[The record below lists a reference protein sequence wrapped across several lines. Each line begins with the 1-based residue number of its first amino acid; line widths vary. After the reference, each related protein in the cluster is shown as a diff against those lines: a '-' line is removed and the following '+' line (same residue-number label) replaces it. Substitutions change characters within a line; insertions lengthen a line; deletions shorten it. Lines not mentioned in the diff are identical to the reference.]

1 MALILLFQTFF
12 TPISIYA
19 LNGQA
24 DNVSPTETEEI
35 VEATIITEEDEK
47 APLYE
52 KADESSKVLI
62 LLNNEDEVIIL
73 EEYEQFSYVQYID
86 DESNELKG
94 YVENKYI
101 KKINDVEITE
111 NNDQSITKY
120 NQNAT
125 QKSITVKTEQEPTQK
140 NENTIHTS
148 SAAINNVEKVFFGV
162 ALQEPT
168 FVYKDPVIN
177 QNNVWKSYKAG
188 SILKYRSYSDNWY
201 QATVYINGQPRTGY
215 IHKSHV
221 ENAVET
227 QETLRGIALKKPTHV
242 YSRAST
248 GASTL
253 KSYAAGTVLKYKT
266 FTNDWY
272 EATVKINNTWKKG
285 YIHKSHVENVDQN
298 QKSLQGLALK
308 SPTHVYSRA
317 STNSASLKSYTS
329 GTILKYKSFSQN
341 WYEATVYLNG
351 QKHTGYIHKSDVDN
365 IVDSKGKTI
374 NGYGINHPTNVYALP
389 STNSKTLK
397 SYDYGQQL
405 KYRTLSEN
413 WYEATVYI
421 SGKPHKGYIAK
432 NDVIEKLP
440 GLIQGYAQ
448 AKETNVYQA
457 TSKNSKVLKSYLA
470 GQLLKFRPFNS
481 SWYVATVYLNG
492 KPNIGFI
499 HKNDVGDELR
509 NLAGYAQLEPTNVYE
524 STSKSSK
531 VLKSYRAGHVLLFQ
545 PHNDSW
551 YKATVYINGTKKTGY
566 IHKGDVGNS
575 IPTLEGYALLNPTN
589 VYATTST
596 SSKVLKK
603 YKQGHIL
610 KYKPYNNNWYV
621 AKIKVNDKWKN
632 GYIHRNHVGS
642 QIKSL
647 YNISFEQA
655 LELQM
660 KANPQTDRYFGWVSK
675 NYIKNN
681 EVIASSLNVREG
693 PGTNYK
699 ILDTLKERTKVS
711 IIGES
716 NGWYKIEYGNR
727 SWTKAHIEQVRYY
740 LDPNNFVNDNIQ
752 KFQFM
757 DLSKTSG
764 LTVEYLNNYLKGKG
778 ILEGKGKDF
787 IEASQKHGV
796 NEVYLVAHAI
806 LETDHGRSLLSNGS
820 IEVGEITEN
829 TKYFVQI
836 NNSNKVDYYVAENIE
851 VVDNKGNT
859 VKKWVI
865 STTSQSTKNSVK
877 NKIKPVYNMFGI
889 GAYDSNPN
897 VLGAVRAYREGWFS
911 PRDAILGGVDFIG
924 GNYVKSGQNT
934 LYKMRW
940 NPQGMVDQGQAT
952 HQYATDIAW
961 AYKQVNRI
969 YQIIN
974 EIGNS
979 SYFFD
984 IPIYK

>member
-24 DNVSPTETEEI
+24 DNVSPTETHEI

-86 DESNELKG
+86 DELNELKG

-227 QETLRGIALKKPTHV
+227 QETLRGIALKEPTHV

-603 YKQGHIL
+603 YKQGHLL
-610 KYKPYNNNWYV
+610 KFKPYNNSWYTARV
-621 AKIKVNDKWKN
+621 KVDGKWRN
-632 GYIHRNHVGS
+632 GYIHREHVS
-642 QIKSL
+642 SFLKTI
-647 YNISFEQA
+647 YNLTLEEA
-655 LELQM
+655 LAIQM
-660 KANPQTDRYFGWVSK
+660 EAKPQTDKRQYAWVHK
-675 NYIKNN
+675 DYIDKNN
-681 EVIASSLNVREG
+681 NVVKVDVLNVRTQ
-693 PGTNYK
+693 PATNKESK
-699 ILDTLKERTKVS
+699 IIGKLSKGTKVD
-711 IIGES
+711 IVDEFGD
-716 NGWYKIEYGNR
+716 WYAIKFSYNKE
-727 SWTKAHIEQVRYY
+727 WFHAVRNDVLYY
-740 LDPNNFVNDNIQ
+740 LDPTNFINDPIQ
-752 KFQFM
+752 KFQFL
-757 DLSKTSG
+757 DLSKPSG
-764 LTVEYLNNYLKGKG
+764 ATKSLLNNYLKGKG
-778 ILEGKGKDF
+778 VLEGKGQTF
-787 IEASQKHGV
+787 IDAARLHGI
-796 NEVYLVAHAI
+796 NDVYLISHAL
-806 LETDHGRSLLSNGS
+806 LETRNGNS
-820 IEVGEITEN
+820 ELARGVQVG
-829 TKYFVQI
+829 I
-836 NNSNKVDYYVAENIE
+836 NASGNAE
-851 VVDNKGNT
+851 VVTNEN
-859 VKKWVI
+859 
-865 STTSQSTKNSVK
+865 K
-877 NKIKPVYNMFGI
+877 NKLKEIKKVHNVYGI
-889 GAYDSNPN
+889 GAYDSCPISC
-897 VLGAVRAYREGWFS
+897 GAIRAYKEGWTS
-911 PRDAILGGVDFIG
+911 VEKAIIGGAAFIG
-924 GNYVKSGQNT
+924 NDYIKAGQNT

-940 NPQGMVDQGQAT
+940 NPQAMVELGRAD

-961 AYKQVNRI
+961 ASKQVRNI
-969 YQIIN
+969 YNLYN
-974 EIGNS
+974 EIGINT
-979 SYFFD
+979 YFFE
-984 IPIYK
+984 IPVYLK